1 MFQSLKT
8 PELTKLAA
16 ALDWHPKELEERI
29 FELGLATLSAEA
41 HRLAE
46 TPCSDP
52 TVICLTQ
59 PEARLVHWIVA
70 ASNLLQWQEE
80 L

>member
-1 MFQSLKT
+1 MFHSMKT
-8 PELTKLAA
+8 PELAKLAA
-16 ALDWHPKELEERI
+16 ALDWHPAELEERI
-29 FELGLATLSAEA
+29 FELGLAALSAEA

-52 TVICLTQ
+52 TVTCLTQ

-70 ASNLLQWQEE
+70 ASSLLRWEE
-80 L
+80 AL